1 FVRLSSTSENPESPI
16 FYLAPGPGGSGIQA
30 ARSNYAFFAMLREI
44 SDVIVFDQRGTG
56 ETDLSCPERVFLPI
70 DRSLPYEEVLSVFI
84 WELQRCKEYWEVQ
97 GIDLKGYTTIESA
110 HDVNKLRAKLGINKI
125 SLVGSSYGSHYALT
139 ILKYYGNTIDR
150 VVISGIEGPDHTL
163 SLPSDFDRHLDDI
176 NLLVQSH
183 PTLGKDI
190 PNLREMLREVI
201 DRLDG
206 NPVSVRIENDQ
217 TNENEYVQIGK
228 FEIQLLMYSLLGRDR
243 SIGQVPKLVYDM
255 YNDEYLEVAKMIY
268 QLKSRG
274 QSISAMLI
282 MMDGSSGASAQ
293 RLNRLQIEDN
303 ATTLG
308 PVVHFLFPELALAW
322 EVPELGP
329 EFLAPVTSDRPV
341 LIVSGS
347 MDART
352 PISNGDEV
360 AQGLSNSHHLIVQNA
375 GHPPP
380 LMMIEN
386 ELRDFLQGRPI
397 TANYIQGPVLDFVPV
412 R

>member
-1 FVRLSSTSENPESPI
+1 
-16 FYLAPGPGGSGIQA
+16 
-30 ARSNYAFFAMLREI
+30 
-44 SDVIVFDQRGTG
+44 
-56 ETDLSCPERVFLPI
+56 
-70 DRSLPYEEVLSVFI
+70 
-84 WELQRCKEYWEVQ
+84 
-97 GIDLKGYTTIESA
+97 
-110 HDVNKLRAKLGINKI
+110 
-125 SLVGSSYGSHYALT
+125 
-139 ILKYYGNTIDR
+139 
-150 VVISGIEGPDHTL
+150 
-163 SLPSDFDRHLDDI
+163 
-176 NLLVQSH
+176 
-183 PTLGKDI
+183 
-190 PNLREMLREVI
+190 
-201 DRLDG
+201 
-206 NPVSVRIENDQ
+206 
-217 TNENEYVQIGK
+217 
-228 FEIQLLMYSLLGRDR
+228 
-243 SIGQVPKLVYDM
+243 M
-255 YNDEYLEVAKMIY
+255 YNDEYLEVAKMMY

-282 MMDGSSGASAQ
+282 MMDGSSWASAQ

-303 ATTLG
+303 ATPLG